1 MLSYI
6 YHNEVQ
12 KKREGEKERQKKYT
26 HNTTLQNNF
35 L

>member
-12 KKREGEKERQKKYT
+12 KKREGEKERQKKIHTQY
-26 HNTTLQNNF
+26 NTTK
-35 L
+35 